1 MLNHTK
7 MRGVVNLDD
16 YHGSALRKEADAAEV
31 DRGGGLQ

>member
-1 MLNHTK
+1 MLKHTK

-16 YHGSALRKEADAAEV
+16 YHGSALRKEDDAAEM